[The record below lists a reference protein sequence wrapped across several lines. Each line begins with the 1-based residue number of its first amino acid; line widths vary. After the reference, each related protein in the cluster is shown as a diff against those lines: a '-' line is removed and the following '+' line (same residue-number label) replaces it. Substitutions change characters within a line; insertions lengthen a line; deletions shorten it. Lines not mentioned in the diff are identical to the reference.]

1 MLGATNDGAPQ
12 NSSYSDFL
20 ATRPPTFSSTT
31 EPMEA
36 ENFLRMLESKFGL
49 LNCTPVQKT
58 LFAAQQ
64 LHGAAGAWWAN
75 HVASVGTDRQITWD
89 EFKDAFRAHYIP
101 AGLVRRKAREF
112 AALKQ
117 GNPQCRG
124 ILRRVQPVGAVRP
137 EQVDTP
143 AKRKDRF
150 LEGLSAELQ
159 DRLNLNMGGTFAEFV
174 NNAIVAED
182 GYRRVMAERK
192 RSASAMG
199 PSSGPPQKFRMVYT
213 TPSGQR
219 YRSAPVPAP
228 VVRPPQPAQQR
239 PPGNRSVEE
248 YCEEF
253 NRLALYAP
261 EQVDTPA
268 KRKDRFLEGL
278 SAELQDRLNLN
289 MGGTF
294 AEFVN
299 NAIVAEDGYRR
310 VMAERKRS
318 ASAMGAIQWTP
329 AEVPHGVHHPVGT
342 EVPLR
347 PRAGTCLCARLS
359 QHSSDPRYRVAA
371 RRSRVKEDFA
381 HPSGQTL
388 NPDLSP
394 ATTAAARGI
403 FSREC
408 PHPKKSTGQNPSR
421 SNNTNNNRNNR
432 GPSAERSG
440 KRKEKENC
448 PRDPPVSDPEKTQT
462 GRGRAAPPVA
472 RRVVAGVR
480 PTAVA
485 ADRRAHA
492 RVRTSPF
499 ADQRAVGA
507 PHSLRTLSP
516 SSAREPRHCRPELL
530 RATAASPSL
539 PGARRRPRPRLGV
552 FKLHAKPP
560 SLSASSRRGIDLVLP
575 VSDRRFT
582 ASPGTHGEPLT
593 DSLLEE
599 LHILFAHAFELGMG
613 KSDHVFP

>member
-1 MLGATNDGAPQ
+1 MVRTRNTNELHGEQPEGSRARETDSPLGTPPPPPPSNPMQMMAQFFASMMESQQQQAEFMREVARQNLAPRNARGHHDGAPQ

-75 HVASVGTDRQITWD
+75 HVASMGTDRQITWG

-117 GNPQCRG
+117 
-124 ILRRVQPVGAVRP
+124 
-137 EQVDTP
+137 
-143 AKRKDRF
+143 
-150 LEGLSAELQ
+150 
-159 DRLNLNMGGTFAEFV
+159 
-174 NNAIVAED
+174 
-182 GYRRVMAERK
+182 
-192 RSASAMG
+192 
-199 PSSGPPQKFRMVYT
+199 
-213 TPSGQR
+213 
-219 YRSAPVPAP
+219 
-228 VVRPPQPAQQR
+228 
-239 PPGNRSVEE
+239 GNRSVEE

-318 ASAMGAIQWTP
+318 ASAMGPSNGPPQKFRMVYT
-329 AEVPHGVHHPVGT
+329 T
-342 EVPLR
+342 
-347 PRAGTCLCARLS
+347 
-359 QHSSDPRYRVAA
+359 
-371 RRSRVKEDFA
+371 
-381 HPSGQTL
+381 PSGQSSGL
-388 NPDLSP
+388 IPNNFCK
-394 ATTAAARGI
+394 G
-403 FSREC
+403 SRL
-408 PHPKKSTGQNPSR
+408 KGV
-421 SNNTNNNRNNR
+421 
-432 GPSAERSG
+432 G

-448 PRDPPVSDPEKTQT
+448 PRDPPVSDPEKTQLD
-462 GRGRAAPPVA
+462 RSHAARADA

-480 PTAVA
+480 PTAEA
-485 ADRRAHA
+485 ADRRPH
-492 RVRTSPF
+492 RSDIFPPPVSPPRSERFIYSFPPLSLSPF
-499 ADQRAVGA
+499 
-507 PHSLRTLSP
+507 PL
-516 SSAREPRHCRPELL
+516 ARPRHCRAVLDLVAPTPRRPSCPVEHP
-530 RATAASPSL
+530 RNTSPTSSVFKRSRLSL
-539 PGARRRPRPRLGV
+539 PRIEPPR
-552 FKLHAKPP
+552 
-560 SLSASSRRGIDLVLP
+560 IDLVLP
-575 VSDRRFT
+575 VSDRRFNRV
-582 ASPGTHGEPLT
+582 ARHPR
-593 DSLLEE
+593 
-599 LHILFAHAFELGMG
+599 
-613 KSDHVFP
+613 

>member
-1 MLGATNDGAPQ
+1 M
-12 NSSYSDFL
+12 
-20 ATRPPTFSSTT
+20 
-31 EPMEA
+31 
-36 ENFLRMLESKFGL
+36 
-49 LNCTPVQKT
+49 
-58 LFAAQQ
+58 
-64 LHGAAGAWWAN
+64 
-75 HVASVGTDRQITWD
+75 GTDRQITWD

-101 AGLVRRKAREF
+101 AGLIRRKAREF

-117 GNPQCRG
+117 
-124 ILRRVQPVGAVRP
+124 
-137 EQVDTP
+137 
-143 AKRKDRF
+143 
-150 LEGLSAELQ
+150 
-159 DRLNLNMGGTFAEFV
+159 
-174 NNAIVAED
+174 
-182 GYRRVMAERK
+182 
-192 RSASAMG
+192 
-199 PSSGPPQKFRMVYT
+199 
-213 TPSGQR
+213 
-219 YRSAPVPAP
+219 
-228 VVRPPQPAQQR
+228 
-239 PPGNRSVEE
+239 GNRSVEE

-318 ASAMGAIQWTP
+318 ASAMGPSNGPPQKFRMVYTT
-329 AEVPHGVHHPVGT
+329 PVGT

-347 PRAGTCLCARLS
+347 PRAGTCCAPRLS
-359 QHSSDPRYRVAA
+359 QHSSDPRYRV
-371 RRSRVKEDFA
+371 RSRVKEDFA

-403 FSREC
+403 SRGSAHT
-408 PHPKKSTGQNPSR
+408 PR
-421 SNNTNNNRNNR
+421 RAL
-432 GPSAERSG
+432 SAERIG
-440 KRKEKENC
+440 KRKRKKKNC
-448 PRDPPVSDPEKTQT
+448 PRDPPVSDPEKTQL

-492 RVRTSPF
+492 RVRTSLLPT
-499 ADQRAVGA
+499 AALSE
-507 PHSLRTLSP
+507 PHSLPPLSRTLSAFA
-516 SSAREPRHCRPELL
+516 SASAVAAAPRHRRLAVAFQELVDVHGL
-530 RATAASPSL
+530 
-539 PGARRRPRPRLGV
+539 RLGV

-560 SLSASSRRGIDLVLP
+560 SPFPHRAAANRPRSSP
-575 VSDRRFT
+575 SPTAAFT

-599 LHILFAHAFELGMG
+599 LPILFAHAFELGMG